1 MLPIVSAFPLKAGWP
16 VVGVNTV
23 RVQGAFLPLSGSV

>member
-23 RVQGAFLPLSGSV
+23 RVQRSVLALSGSV